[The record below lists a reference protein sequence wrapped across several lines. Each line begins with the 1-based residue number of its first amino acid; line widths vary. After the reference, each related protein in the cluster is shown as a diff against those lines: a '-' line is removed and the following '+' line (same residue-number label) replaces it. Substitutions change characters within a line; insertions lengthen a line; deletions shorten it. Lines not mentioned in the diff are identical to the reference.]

1 MKIVFLGSGG
11 GRVVV
16 INQLRASGGWILEM
30 DDQMFHIDP
39 GPGALARAKQ
49 YGVPLR
55 RVTGVIISH
64 AHPDHYA
71 DAEMVVEAMTLGTKE
86 KRGVIIGSASVIKGW
101 EKHHPVFSPY
111 HLNAAERYEILEPGK
126 ETSIGKIR
134 IKATPTNHG
143 EERGI
148 GFVFE
153 GKNKVGYTSDGE
165 YFEGQEKHFSGC
177 DVLIINCLRPRGE
190 RWPTHMNSEQAVK
203 LISKT
208 RPKLAVLKHFGM
220 RMLKAVPEKE
230 AAWMEKE
237 TGIKTIAAR
246 DGMVLE
252 TRDGKMEIRL
262 SGGKR
267 EDSLEGFLK

>member
-1 MKIVFLGSGG
+1 M
-11 GRVVV
+11 VV

-71 DAEMVVEAMTLGTKE
+71 DAEMVVEAMTLGTHK
-86 KRGVIIGSASVIKGW
+86 KRGVIIGSANVIKGW

-143 EERGI
+143 EEKGI

-252 TRDGKMEIRL
+252 TGDGKMEIRR
-262 SGGKR
+262 SGGER
-267 EDSLEGFLK
+267 GDSLEGFLK

>member
-1 MKIVFLGSGG
+1 M
-11 GRVVV
+11 VV

-153 GKNKVGYTSDGE
+153 GKNRVGYTSDGE

-177 DVLIINCLRPRGE
+177 DILIINCLRPRGE